1 MGLSTELLIEALDLL
16 EEHEARFLVWGDTNG
31 FFTEQDVLDVL
42 APTLG
47 SKVDLYELFFQLLQF
62 GYLFQVPNLM
72 GLEGYRT
79 RMAESVNLFRNQR
92 QWFLNQKLESTRSL
106 VADYRFLRRRRRYP
120 KRDCDSHQLLI
131 EWQPNLLQQPLRQ
144 AAADALLQGFSLAN
158 FQAKATVRILQAWQR
173 HSQPRRTPSG
183 TIVCAG
189 TGSGKTLSFYLPAL
203 TALAAEI
210 EQQRTSRVRI
220 LAIYPRKE
228 LLKDQF
234 NETWLQCR
242 KLDDVLL
249 PAAGRKI
256 RIAALFGDTPDT
268 LTDVSEQSN
277 SGNYHFSL
285 LQCPKD
291 GCDGKMVWHAENQVN
306 HNEQLQC
313 QKCGKRTGND
323 EISITRQSILTNIP
337 DILFTTTEMLNQH
350 LGNRRYQKLF
360 GIGKDVIG
368 PTLVLLDEV
377 HTYTGNTGAQ
387 TAYLLRR
394 WMQRAYCRPHYVGLS
409 ATLADAETV
418 FSELIGAQTKHV
430 RLIEPNEDEMIEEG
444 AEYLM
449 VLRGD
454 PVSQTSLLSTTIQT
468 TSLTRRIL
476 DNKKRISD
484 GVWGNKTFVF
494 TDNLDLVNRLFHDLA
509 DAEGWNTTGK
519 LTPQK
524 APLASLRDTQGDAS
538 KIQRFTQFGQ
548 NWAMPQS
555 IGHSLSE
562 DDRAL
567 IDRTSSQDSGV
578 NKNAEIVVATSSLE
592 VGFNDPEVGAVI
604 QHKAPRDVASYLQ
617 RKGRAGRI
625 RKMRPWMLA
634 VMSDFGRDRMAF
646 QQYETLI
653 DPEVKRQNLPLGNSH
668 IQKMQAAMATLDW
681 LGYQNDAKSLWNLL
695 NYPMDKKGDNK
706 KELQRT
712 QLVEQ
717 IHQLLTDDAQLQKLS
732 NYLSSALGLNDS
744 SLQRV
749 LWHPPRS
756 VVMEFL
762 PSLKRQVETNW
773 TENGETWSG
782 LTRDR
787 SPVPEFIP
795 GALFDELNQPNLS
808 IELQRGKYPKWE
820 GLNFFQGLREF
831 APGRISKR
839 YAVRSRYDADWLVPD
854 NFVPQPDICQ
864 SVEFGVEEAF
874 GNGVIHSEAEIETKS
889 GSLSVYRPTALRT
902 RTLSFETGLTEK
914 SNAQLHW
921 KVRFTHDTPGLCFTP
936 PSGPWSNYLKQ
947 IQFFTHQQLTPL
959 EITRYCTGSTASM
972 RFRNGAKGHAHFR
985 WTKEGKAVAIGDT
998 QWFDGLCL
1006 RFEVDE
1012 QQLLGFLDSATLQR
1026 SLKGMFFSSKLR
1038 QLPVFEFDPFSAN
1051 WICECYLSAI
1061 ALGLVRG
1068 KTMDQVMGMLTSS
1081 KASEYL
1087 IEVSDSLF
1095 QSGLE
1100 LDEKQPEKLQSWMRE
1115 LFSQPSLMA
1124 DLTSCL
1130 DCLCSPL
1137 SLQPNILI
1145 WLKSLLSNTIA
1156 AAVQKWL
1163 LTVLPDIDE
1172 RALVIDSQ
1180 WHNQQ
1185 LQIWVSESEPGG
1197 SGIISRLAENYHQDP
1212 VQLLNMWIRCT
1223 SSGDYEQLDGDLY
1236 QLLQLLPQQPTLA
1249 DCLTRIRASNDYK
1262 SRFVANKQLRQQLR
1276 MHGFNVSHSFMAV
1289 LFSRI
1294 LRPGSSQRNDENIL
1308 LWLTEWC
1315 ELEETAG
1322 LELNLNA
1329 VCHAFAKHRH
1339 GDNVQQVFSDY
1350 CRLQGQ
1356 LWPRGNIIRQSEL
1369 SHYNQF
1375 IQTNS
1380 GTERLLLEQMFQN
1393 DVVSTSIEQ
1402 LDWLSELQFLIG
1414 LHGNAELRIPR
1425 SSISK
1430 LNEVITTVNVEPI
1443 NYHGLFLHPRLGGL
1457 RRESGDLMACFE
1469 LAEALH

>member
-1 MGLSTELLIEALDLL
+1 MAFATELLLEALDLL
-16 EEHEARFLVWGDTNG
+16 EEHEAKFLVWGDTNG
-31 FFTEQDVLDVL
+31 FFTEQEVLGIL
-42 APTLG
+42 EPSLG
-47 SKVDLYELFFQLLQF
+47 SKVDVYDLFFELLQF
-62 GYLFQVPNLM
+62 GYLFRVPNLL
-72 GLEGYRT
+72 GIDGYRT
-79 RMAESVNLFRNQR
+79 RMAEAVNLYRNQR
-92 QWFLNQKLESTRSL
+92 QWFLNQKLETTRSL

-120 KRDCDSHQLLI
+120 KRELISHQLLKQ
-131 EWQPNLLQQPLRQ
+131 WQPYLQQPLRQ
-144 AAADALLQGFSLAN
+144 IAAEALLQGYSLAN
-158 FQAKATVRILQAWQR
+158 FQALATERILQAWQR
-173 HSQPRRTPSG
+173 HSHPRRTASG

-203 TALAAEI
+203 TALASEI

-234 NETWLQCR
+234 NETWQQCR

-249 PAAGRKI
+249 PVAGRKI
-256 RIAALFGDTPDT
+256 RIAALFGDTPESAK
-268 LTDVSEQSN
+268 DVRDKSVA
-277 SGNYHFSL
+277 GNYYFSL
-285 LQCPKD
+285 LQCSKD
-291 GCDGKMVWHAENQVN
+291 GCDGKMVWNCENQAKN
-306 HNEQLQC
+306 SEQLQC
-313 QKCGKRTGND
+313 LKCGTRTGND
-323 EISITRQSILTNIP
+323 EVSITRQSILNQIP

-360 GIGKDVIG
+360 GIGREVIG

-418 FSELIGAQTKHV
+418 FSELIGAKTKHV
-430 RLIEPNEDEMIEEG
+430 RLIEPSEDEMIEEG

-476 DNKKRISD
+476 DNKKRISG

-494 TDNLDLVNRLFHDLA
+494 TDNLDLLNRLYHDLA

-524 APLASLRDTQGDAS
+524 APLASLRDTQGDTS

-578 NKNAEIVVATSSLE
+578 NKDAEIVVATSSLE

-617 RKGRAGRI
+617 RKGRAGRM

-653 DPEVKRQNLPLGNSH
+653 DPEVKRQSLPLGNSH
-668 IQKMQAAMATLDW
+668 IQKMQASMATLDW
-681 LGYQNDAKSLWNLL
+681 LGYQNDATSLWNLL
-695 NYPMDKKGDNK
+695 NYPKDQKGDNK
-706 KELQRT
+706 ERQRK

-717 IHQLLTDDAQLQKLS
+717 IYQLLTDNVQLQKLS
-732 NYLSSALGLNDS
+732 DYLSRALGLNDS

-756 VVMEFL
+756 IVMEFL

-773 TENGETWSG
+773 TENGEPWRG
-782 LTRDR
+782 LSRDR

-808 IELQRGKYPKWE
+808 IELQRGKYAKWE

-839 YAVRSRYDADWLVPD
+839 YAVRSRYDADWLVPA
-854 NFVPQPDICQ
+854 NFVPQSEVCQ
-864 SVEFGVEEAF
+864 SVEFEVEEAF
-874 GNGVIHSEAEIETKS
+874 GNGVIHAEAEVETKS
-889 GSLSVYRPTALRT
+889 GSFDVYRPTSLRT
-902 RTLSFETGLTEK
+902 RTLLFKTGLTEK

-921 KVRFTHDTPGLCFTP
+921 KVRFAHDTPGQCYTP
-936 PSGPWSNYLKQ
+936 PSGPWCKYLTQ
-947 IQFFTHQQLTPL
+947 LQFFTHQQLSPL
-959 EITRYCTGSTASM
+959 EITRFCTGSTASM
-972 RFRNGAKGHAHFR
+972 RFRNGTKGHAHFR

-1006 RFEVDE
+1006 SFDVDE

-1026 SLKGMFFSSKLR
+1026 SLRGMFLGSKIR
-1038 QLPVFEFDPFSAN
+1038 QLPIFEFDPFSAN

-1061 ALGLVRG
+1061 ALGLVQG
-1068 KTMDQVMGMLTSS
+1068 KTMIQVMDLLTST
-1081 KASEYL
+1081 KASEHL
-1087 IEVSDSLF
+1087 VEVSDSLF

-1100 LDEKQPEKLQSWMRE
+1100 LDDKQPEKLQSWMRE

-1124 DLTSCL
+1124 DLTNCL
-1130 DCLCSPL
+1130 DCLNTPL
-1137 SLQPNILI
+1137 NQQPNILI
-1145 WLKSLLSNTIA
+1145 WLENLLSNTMA

-1163 LTVLPDIDE
+1163 LTLFPDIDE
-1172 RALVIDSQ
+1172 RALVIDSK

-1185 LQIWVSESEPGG
+1185 LKIWVSESEPGG
-1197 SGIISRLAENYHQDP
+1197 SGIISRLAESYHQDP
-1212 VQLLNMWIRCT
+1212 IQVLNLWVRCT
-1223 SSGDYEQLDGDLY
+1223 CSGDYEQLDADLHH
-1236 QLLQLLPQQPTLA
+1236 LLQLLPQKPTLA
-1249 DCLTRIRASNDYK
+1249 DCLSRIRASNDYR
-1262 SRFVANKQLRQQLR
+1262 SRFVANKQLRKQLR

-1308 LWLTEWC
+1308 SWLTKWC
-1315 ELEETAG
+1315 DLEETAG
-1322 LELNLNA
+1322 IELNLNA
-1329 VCHAFAKHRH
+1329 VCHALAKHRH
-1339 GDNVQQVFSDY
+1339 GDNVQQVFSEY
-1350 CRLQGQ
+1350 CSLQGQ
-1356 LWPRGNIIRQSEL
+1356 LWPRGNIIRQSEF
-1369 SHYNQF
+1369 SYYNQF
-1375 IQTNS
+1375 VQTNS
-1380 GTERLLLEQMFQN
+1380 GTERLLLEQMFQE

-1402 LDWLSELQFLIG
+1402 PDWLSELQSLIG
-1414 LHGNAELRIPR
+1414 LHGSAELRISR
-1425 SSISK
+1425 SLTSK
-1430 LNEVITTVNVEPI
+1430 LNEVITAVNVEPI

-1457 RRESGDLMACFE
+1457 RRESGDLMAFFE